1 MGLLSRA
8 AKMIRAYH
16 GSPHDFD
23 AFEYSPRT
31 ALTGEGAAAFGPGLY
46 FAEKESVAQGYRDA
60 LSGISR
66 PILDGQT
73 LNLGDVDFAIMQA
86 GRTVAPDIP
95 QRQLDLLSTNIVEAI
110 RMNADPQQVVAALAK
125 TDKERVAAEAML
137 SVAKGVSPS
146 PPGKMYEV
154 GLKTSAD
161 ELIDWDTSLATQS
174 PAVRAAADEL
184 FKGDWQAWNP
194 RGAELV
200 SGVWNDARKTQDTG
214 VILDVLKDKGLKGTR
229 FLDQGSRGPGD
240 WRILKPTES
249 TSGKWVAGYA
259 PNGPNRY
266 FDTEEELA
274 KYVAAE
280 EAKRTRNYAIWDDKI
295 IDILRKYG
303 LPIGATGATGGLLS
317 RTFPQ
322 QEMQTA

>member
-23 AFEYSPRT
+23 KFEYSPRT

-46 FAEKESVAQGYRDA
+46 FAEKEAVARQYRDV
-60 LSGISR
+60 LSDDVFRTGEGKLFDPSGLEHLNVRSAARTGNVDAAIYR
-66 PILDGQT
+66 AKQILASPDTPPATRAMAESDLAILEQIKTSGG
-73 LNLGDVDFAIMQA
+73 LNKNE
-86 GRTVAPDIP
+86 GR
-95 QRQLDLLSTNIVEAI
+95 
-110 RMNADPQQVVAALAK
+110 
-125 TDKERVAAEAML
+125 
-137 SVAKGVSPS
+137 
-146 PPGKMYEV
+146 MYEV
-154 GLKTSAD
+154 DIGATAD
-161 ELIDWDTSLATQS
+161 DLVDWDTSLASQS

-214 VILDVLKDKGLKGTR
+214 AILDVLKDKGIKGTR

-249 TSGKWVAGYA
+249 TTGKWVAGYA

-303 LPIGATGATGGLLS
+303 VPIAATGATGGLLS
-317 RTFPQ
+317 RVGQ
-322 QEMQTA
+322 SQSA